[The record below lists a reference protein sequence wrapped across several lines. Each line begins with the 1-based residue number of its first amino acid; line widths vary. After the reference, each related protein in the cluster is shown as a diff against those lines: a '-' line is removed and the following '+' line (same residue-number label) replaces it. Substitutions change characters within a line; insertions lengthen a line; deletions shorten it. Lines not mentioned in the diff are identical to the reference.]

1 MASPAAGDEAWRQRY
16 GRRPPLPARRRVLLG
31 LLGVAVL
38 VGLVAVMFVWT
49 KAGSRL
55 QWSVIGYDV
64 RSDSQVAVDFSVA
77 KPDGLAVTCRVVAQ
91 DRTTAVVGSV
101 DVPLPAAGRDVRRSV
116 LVPTRS
122 RAVLGTVDSCAPTP
136 G

>member
-1 MASPAAGDEAWRQRY
+1 MAGAAVGDEAWRQRY
-16 GRRPPLPARRRVLLG
+16 GRRPPMSPRRRTLLG

-38 VGLVAVMFVWT
+38 VGLVVAMFLWT

-55 QWSVIGYDV
+55 QWSVVGYDV
-64 RSDSQVAVDFSVA
+64 RSDAQVAVDFSVA
-77 KPDGLAVTCRVVAQ
+77 KPDGQAVTCRVVAK

-101 DVPLPAAGRDVRRSV
+101 DVPLPAAGGDVRRSV

>member
-1 MASPAAGDEAWRQRY
+1 MASPAVGDDAWRRRY
-16 GRRPPLPARRRVLLG
+16 GRRAPMSARRRTLLG

-38 VGLVAVMFVWT
+38 VGLVVAMYVWT
-49 KAGSRL
+49 KAGSRI

-64 RSDSQVAVDFSVA
+64 RSDTQVAVDFTVA
-77 KPDGLAVTCRVVAQ
+77 KPAGQPVTCRVVAK
-91 DRTTAVVGSV
+91 DLATVVVGSV
-101 DVPLPAAGRDVRRSV
+101 DVPVPAAGGDVRRSV

>member
-1 MASPAAGDEAWRQRY
+1 MASPAVGDDAWRDRY
-16 GRRPPLPARRRVLLG
+16 GRRPPMSPRRRTLLA

-38 VGLVAVMFVWT
+38 VAVVVVMFVWT
-49 KAGSRL
+49 KAGSRI

-64 RSDSQVAVDFSVA
+64 RSDVQVVVDFSVA
-77 KPDGLAVTCRVVAQ
+77 KPAGQAVTCRVVAK
-91 DRTTAVVGSV
+91 DRSTAVVGSV
-101 DVPLPAAGRDVRRSV
+101 DVPLPAAGGDVRRSV

-122 RAVLGTVDSCAPTP
+122 RAVLGTVDSCAATP